1 MANRI
6 ADVLDEAERDR
17 SVRAIV
23 LAAEGD
29 RSFCAGADLKGVAR
43 GELPFAEG
51 REHYGF
57 AGLVNHPLSVPM
69 LAAVTASA
77 LGGGMELALSCDLV
91 TMADDAQMGLPEV
104 RRGLLAAGGG
114 LVRLPQSVPLH
125 IASEI
130 ALTGK
135 PIDAA
140 TALRWGLANRVV
152 PRPRVLDETMELA
165 RAIAA
170 NAPVAV
176 RESKRVLRRIQNE
189 GFLDEAAGWEI
200 NASASAVVG
209 ASEDFIEGVAAFT
222 EKRRPT
228 WRGC

>member
-1 MANRI
+1 
-6 ADVLDEAERDR
+6 
-17 SVRAIV
+17 
-23 LAAEGD
+23 
-29 RSFCAGADLKGVAR
+29 
-43 GELPFAEG
+43 
-51 REHYGF
+51 
-57 AGLVNHPLSVPM
+57 
-69 LAAVTASA
+69 
-77 LGGGMELALSCDLV
+77 
-91 TMADDAQMGLPEV
+91 
-104 RRGLLAAGGG
+104 
-114 LVRLPQSVPLH
+114 LH